1 MQDFRYIIQ
10 ASNALKKIPK
20 SRRELAMQ
28 YVWQAAN
35 SEEIEVGTPPEAET
49 NGVATPPPAQDIAGV
64 PSAVHDGVPC
74 GAVA

>member
-28 YVWQAAN
+28 YVWQAVN
-35 SEEIEVGTPPEAET
+35 SDEIEVGTPPEAET
-49 NGVATPPPAQDIAGV
+49 NGVATPPPAQDPTSV
-64 PSAVHDGVPC
+64 PSPVQVGLPAT
-74 GAVA
+74 AVA